1 MCWLFLFCL
10 QANMLIYCRSP
21 PSIVLN
27 FKKFK
32 AIGENKMKYEPKK
45 VFIIENDKYIEI
57 TYEEFLEYYNADEWY
72 KNKYFIPIQGMLL
85 EVSERDYTWHY
96 KVIERNK
103 YLKKLDI
110 VHSLISMDNM
120 DNGEI
125 INSAKT
131 EDIAVGIEREI
142 MTNRLIE
149 SLSELTDDER
159 DLIEEIYYNG
169 LTERDLAAKY
179 GISQAA
185 VNKRKHR
192 ILEKL
197 KKIIDF

>member
-1 MCWLFLFCL
+1 
-10 QANMLIYCRSP
+10 
-21 PSIVLN
+21 
-27 FKKFK
+27 
-32 AIGENKMKYEPKK
+32 MKYEPIK
-45 VFIIENDKYIEI
+45 VFVIEDGRYKEI

-120 DNGEI
+120 DNSEI

>member
-1 MCWLFLFCL
+1 
-10 QANMLIYCRSP
+10 
-21 PSIVLN
+21 
-27 FKKFK
+27 
-32 AIGENKMKYEPKK
+32 MKYEPKK
-45 VFIIENDKYIEI
+45 VFVIKNREYVEL
-57 TYEEFLEYYNADEWY
+57 TYEEFLECYNTDELY
-72 KNKYFIPIQGMLL
+72 KDKYFIPIQGMLL
-85 EVSERDYTWHY
+85 EVSERDYTEY
-96 KVIERNK
+96 YRVTERNK

-110 VHSLISMDNM
+110 IHSLISMDNI

-125 INSAKT
+125 INSVET
-131 EDIAVGIEREI
+131 EDIVVGIEREI

-169 LTERDLAAKY
+169 LTERDLAEKY

-185 VNKRKHR
+185 INKRKHR

>member
-1 MCWLFLFCL
+1 M
-10 QANMLIYCRSP
+10 NDRCRSP
-21 PSIVLN
+21 PSNRFEFQKNL
-27 FKKFK
+27 KRL
-32 AIGENKMKYEPKK
+32 ETNKMKYEPIK
-45 VFIIENDKYIEI
+45 VFVIEDGRYKEI

-120 DNGEI
+120 DNSEI